1 MWMWYLECMTDLTDV
16 VKKVINVTLFTFL
29 ILFLNIYDLQKILYL
44 IFAGRNF
51 PAVVLLTLE
60 MSLSYI

>member
-44 IFAGRNF
+44 IFAGRHF
-51 PAVVLLTLE
+51 PAVVLLTPE